1 MESSKTKSLLCRK
14 KRALRVRKHIKGT
27 SEKPRLSVVKTNKH
41 IYAQLIDDVNHVTLA
56 AASTVSKE
64 LRGTD
69 HAKKS
74 KAAAQAI
81 GTLIA
86 QTAEKLGIKQ
96 AIFDRGPFKY
106 HGILKELAEVVR
118 STGIVI

>member
-1 MESSKTKSLLCRK
+1 MESSKKKSLLCRN
-14 KRALRVRKHIKGT
+14 KRTLRVRSHLEGT
-27 SEKPRLSVVKTNKH
+27 EVKPRLSVIKTNKH

-56 AASTVSKE
+56 SVSTVSKE
-64 LRGTD
+64 LRGTE
-69 HAKKS
+69 HVKKS
-74 KAAAQAI
+74 KASAQAI

-86 QTAEKLGIKQ
+86 QKAEKLGIKH

-106 HGILKELAEVVR
+106 HGILKELAEAVR